1 MRKPSPVGEAECF
14 IGRPSPSRTGA
25 GATPE
30 RGSRESSPVGE
41 VERCVGKPSPSR
53 TGAGATPE
61 RGSLVDDVAGTFGV
75 HPWSDD
81 EVRRTQSLVP
91 KVLHTLYRRAKTL
104 DQSKVQLAQTAAL
117 WGRDRM
123 LDGCTL
129 LMRVTTASASTA
141 GDSRACALA
150 FVLRLRAHVRAH
162 ASLHLRFCRRHHHHR
177 HTAIASSILP
187 ALTHAFPHPHARATS
202 MIREKH
208 AHSGRPTWSVTCNAR
223 ATCETRHATCD
234 SSACAG
240 RVLSRVSTLSERV
253 PLGYAILA
261 PLRLVSDYAVV
272 APLNAANSLCCPH
285 SLLRI
290 DS

>member
-30 RGSRESSPVGE
+30 RGSRESSPLGE
-41 VERCVGKPSPSR
+41 VECCVGKPSPSR

-162 ASLHLRFCRRHHHHR
+162 FESALAILPPPPPR
-177 HTAIASSILP
+177 HTVFTSSILP

-208 AHSGRPTWSVTCNAR
+208 AHNGRPTWSVTCNAR
-223 ATCETRHATCD
+223 ATCDMRQQCLRR
-234 SSACAG
+234 ACPEPG
-240 RVLSRVSTLSERV
+240 EHTE
-253 PLGYAILA
+253 
-261 PLRLVSDYAVV
+261 
-272 APLNAANSLCCPH
+272 
-285 SLLRI
+285 
-290 DS
+290 